1 LRIKNFSIRS
11 GRTVNYF
18 GIESIANIESYI
30 SNMRRVYIVTGRSA
44 AKISGALDDV
54 KTILDKCKVVY
65 KVYDRVLPNPTK
77 EIVEEVSMNIWRFKA
92 DGVIAIGGGSIID
105 TAKISSV
112 IAECGG
118 IVEDYIADPHR
129 FCGSIP
135 VIAINLT
142 HGTGSEVN
150 RYAVVTIDQ
159 PKTKI
164 GLASDYM
171 YPAISIDDPRYLVT
185 LPARQTVYTALD
197 AFYHAVESACSRNSS
212 PYIVT
217 IAEEAVRIIVKWLPK
232 VVNNLSDLNG
242 RAWLLYA
249 SMLAGIAIDNSR
261 AHLIHA
267 IENVISG
274 LNTDLAHGAGLA
286 MLGPAAI
293 PYLYVNE
300 YENLYRLLRH
310 LEPSIQPTP
319 SDNTKAGEAV
329 KRFQQLVGFN
339 ERLSNYGF
347 TINDVDRIIDTIE
360 KALSYALRLA
370 PIDISKEIIR
380 DIYLKAL

>member
-1 LRIKNFSIRS
+1 
-11 GRTVNYF
+11 
-18 GIESIANIESYI
+18 
-30 SNMRRVYIVTGRSA
+30 
-44 AKISGALDDV
+44 
-54 KTILDKCKVVY
+54 
-65 KVYDRVLPNPTK
+65 
-77 EIVEEVSMNIWRFKA
+77 
-92 DGVIAIGGGSIID
+92 
-105 TAKISSV
+105 V

-171 YPAISIDDPRYLVT
+171 YPVISIDDPRYLVT